1 MVDDGWNS
9 EGWSADI
16 VKEITYV
23 PERCRSF
30 QSLRQVDTE
39 QGNNSLDAAGAQI
52 VVDQWRKIYKYIRI
66 VPVETTS

>member
-23 PERCRSF
+23 QRCRGS
-30 QSLRQVDTE
+30 QSLRQFDTE